1 LRVAE
6 VPVSEFDRG
15 AFLQRRSFVP
25 LRDEFFDDSE
35 SEQAA
40 AGAAAPA
47 VEREG
52 LPPSFRMRHDAHY
65 VDLITSRTSA
75 PPVQLVAIKDIDH
88 ARPFRGHDLGP
99 LVESIAACGVVQP
112 LHVRRRGGG
121 YELIAGA
128 KRLAAA
134 VAAGLTDVPCLL
146 WDADDERARALAKA
160 ENLRLE
166 REDIRKPE
174 APIRP
179 GLAAEAIHQLIER
192 LATIES
198 CLNLLS
204 GGERPLRERVAT
216 NLVKA
221 EAHRARWMAEASA
234 VLSGAPPLAK
244 KPLNPARVVE
254 SAVRSYE
261 AESRLAGVNLAFA
274 ADAPACS
281 LAADERLLSLAL
293 TGVAG
298 AMLDLLQGAGGGTI
312 TIGIRARAAA
322 RMLGIEFSQG
332 DVAAPDAWAPS
343 PDGRPAPGLSGSPAA
358 SPLGLA
364 VARQVARLHG
374 GRVEVAEGPQGGC
387 TVTLVLPFGD

>member
-1 LRVAE
+1 M
-6 VPVSEFDRG
+6 SEFDRG

-25 LRDEFFDDSE
+25 LRDEFFDDGD

-40 AGAAAPA
+40 AGAAAPV

-65 VDLITSRTSA
+65 VDLITSRASA

-99 LVESIAACGVVQP
+99 LVESIASCGVVQP

-146 WDADDERARALAKA
+146 WDADDERAEALARA

-166 REDIRKPE
+166 CEDIRKHETPV
-174 APIRP
+174 RP
-179 GLAAEAIHQLIER
+179 GLADGAIHQIIER

-204 GGERPLRERVAT
+204 GGERPLRERVAA

-221 EAHRARWMAEASA
+221 EAHRARWIAEATA
-234 VLSGAPPLAK
+234 FLSDAPPLAK
-244 KPLNPARVVE
+244 KPLNPARLVE

-261 AESRLAGVNLAFA
+261 AESRLAGVRLAFT

-298 AMLDLLQGAGGGTI
+298 AMIDLLQGAGGGTV
-312 TIGIRARAAA
+312 TIGVRTHTAA
-322 RMLGIEFSQG
+322 RMLAVAFTQD
-332 DVAAPDAWAPS
+332 DVVAPGAWVSS
-343 PDGRPAPGLSGSPAA
+343 PDGIPM
-358 SPLGLA
+358 GLA
-364 VARQVARLHG
+364 VARRIARLHG
-374 GRVEVAEGPQGGC
+374 GRVEVAEGPRGGC
-387 TVTLVLPFGD
+387 TLTVVLPVGD